1 MNSFL
6 SAISSKGKP
15 QEQPVAS
22 DEFTKEELQLLLET
36 MKTSN
41 FKGEFVELFYSTVI
55 KLQTKY
61 IKLTEK

>member
-6 SAISSKGKP
+6 AAISAKSKP

-36 MKTSN
+36 MKTAN